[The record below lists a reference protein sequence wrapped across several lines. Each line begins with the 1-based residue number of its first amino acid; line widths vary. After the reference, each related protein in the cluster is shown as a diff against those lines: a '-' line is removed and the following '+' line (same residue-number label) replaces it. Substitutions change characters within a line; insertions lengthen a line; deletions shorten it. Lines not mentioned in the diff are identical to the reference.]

1 MRTQHHN
8 QRGAPAHHSARK
20 LGGSDEDPAQ
30 PKMNKKQ
37 DLRKKKTTV
46 WNQEAPTLQ
55 ERHNQDAPSYV
66 FGLPWWL
73 SGKESACNVG
83 DLGWIPGSD
92 PWVWKIPWRRAWQPT
107 PVFLSG
113 ESHGQR
119 SLVGCSP
126 WGHKESDTTERLSAR
141 IHTHTHTHTRSH
153 FRTPMWDTVSSF
165 SQKAQRKSTKVSSLK
180 IKSKITTTVY

>member
-1 MRTQHHN
+1 M
-8 QRGAPAHHSARK
+8 
-20 LGGSDEDPAQ
+20 
-30 PKMNKKQ
+30 
-37 DLRKKKTTV
+37 
-46 WNQEAPTLQ
+46 WNQEAPALQ

-113 ESHGQR
+113 ESSWTEAPGRLQSMGSQR
-119 SLVGCSP
+119 VG
-126 WGHKESDTTERLSAR
+126 HDQVTK
-141 IHTHTHTHTRSH
+141 HTHGHLGSDNSFCGVCLVHGRI
-153 FRTPMWDTVSSF
+153 FSSIPGLYPLEDVF
-165 SQKAQRKSTKVSSLK
+165 PKL
-180 IKSKITTTVY
+180 